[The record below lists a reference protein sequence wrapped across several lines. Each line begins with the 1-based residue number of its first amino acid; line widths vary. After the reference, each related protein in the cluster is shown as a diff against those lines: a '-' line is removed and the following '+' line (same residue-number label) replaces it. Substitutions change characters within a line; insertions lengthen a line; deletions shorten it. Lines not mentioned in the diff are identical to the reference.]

1 VLLSFILQRD
11 KDMSDVYLSMSYND
25 SGLND
30 LLGLDKITSS
40 QKIQTFLHDKMRFLC
55 IFIANE
61 MRKRAPTPGQIN
73 AKAAQ
78 LTHGFSNDKSSLIIH
93 KRAYNMA
100 YKTWIGNKKMK
111 DRDMPEPT
119 GRGGK
124 THDGKPLE
132 GRYPTQYALKKKP
145 NAVKLFRVKQLKGGI
160 SYTRFRGKKKK
171 AGVEYEVKSFQA
183 LQDFYETKY
192 RTTAPGNISRIFE
205 LMAKE
210 ARRTRQATGPMSGE
224 VSVGSAKNRKKND
237 EASYVFGDTYATV
250 SFKSLAFGIKG
261 FPEEVRKYN
270 HWLTNPPS
278 EGKSLYP
285 GSKSQ
290 TAIEKGLE
298 LSKTDIMEH
307 LRQKGISFQ

>member
-1 VLLSFILQRD
+1 
-11 KDMSDVYLSMSYND
+11 MSDVYLAMSYND

-30 LLGLDKITSS
+30 LLGLAKITSS

-61 MRKRAPTPGQIN
+61 MRKRAPSPGQIQ
-73 AKAAQ
+73 AKAAE

-100 YKTWIGNKKMK
+100 YKTWKANKKMK
-111 DRDMPEPT
+111 VRDIPEPT
-119 GRGGK
+119 GSGGR
-124 THDGKPLE
+124 THEGKPLE
-132 GRYPTQYALKKKP
+132 GRYSTQYALKKKP
-145 NAVKLFRVKQLKGGI
+145 NAVKLFRMKQLKGGL
-160 SYTRFRGKKKK
+160 SYTLFRGKKKQ
-171 AGVEYEVKSFQA
+171 AGGEYEKKSFQA

-210 ARRTRQATGPMSGE
+210 ARRTRQAMGPLSGE
-224 VSVGSAKNRKKND
+224 VSTGSAKNKARND
-237 EASYVFGDTYATV
+237 SASYVFGDTFATV
-250 SFKSLAFGIKG
+250 SFKSLAFGKKS
-261 FPEEVRKYN
+261 FPDDVRKYN

-278 EGKSLYP
+278 EGKALYP

-290 TAIEKGLE
+290 KSIEKGLE

-307 LRQKGISFQ
+307 LRRKGISFQ

>member
-1 VLLSFILQRD
+1 
-11 KDMSDVYLSMSYND
+11 MSDVYLAMSYND

-30 LLGLDKITSS
+30 LLGLAKITSS

-61 MRKRAPTPGQIN
+61 MRKRAPSPGQIQ
-73 AKAAQ
+73 AKAAE

-100 YKTWIGNKKMK
+100 YKTWKANKKMK
-111 DRDMPEPT
+111 DRDIPEPT
-119 GRGGK
+119 GSGGRA
-124 THDGKPLE
+124 HEGKPLE
-132 GRYPTQYALKKKP
+132 GRYSTQYALKKKP
-145 NAVKLFRVKQLKGGI
+145 NAVKLFRMKQLKGGL
-160 SYTRFRGKKKK
+160 SYTLFRGKKKQ
-171 AGVEYEVKSFQA
+171 AGGEYEKKSFQA

-210 ARRTRQATGPMSGE
+210 ARRTRQAMGPLSGE
-224 VSVGSAKNRKKND
+224 VSTGSAKNKARND
-237 EASYVFGDTYATV
+237 SASYVFGDTFATV
-250 SFKSLAFGIKG
+250 SFKSLAFGKKS
-261 FPEEVRKYN
+261 FPDDVRKYN

-278 EGKSLYP
+278 EGKALYP

-290 TAIEKGLE
+290 KSIEKGLE

-307 LRQKGISFQ
+307 LRRKGISFQ

>member
-1 VLLSFILQRD
+1 
-11 KDMSDVYLSMSYND
+11 MSDVYLAMSYND

-30 LLGLDKITSS
+30 LLGLAKITSS

-61 MRKRAPTPGQIN
+61 MRKRAPSPGQIQ
-73 AKAAQ
+73 AKAAE

-100 YKTWIGNKKMK
+100 YKTWKANKKMK
-111 DRDMPEPT
+111 DRDIPEPKVPN
-119 GRGGK
+119 RS
-124 THDGKPLE
+124 
-132 GRYPTQYALKKKP
+132 KKP
-145 NAVKLFRVKQLKGGI
+145 PAEKKPGYSGTAQKNSRGLAIKTFRVKQLKGGL
-160 SYTRFRGKKKK
+160 SYTLFRGKKKQ
-171 AGVEYEVKSFQA
+171 AGGEYEKKSFQA

-210 ARRTRQATGPMSGE
+210 ARRTRQAMGPLSGE
-224 VSVGSAKNRKKND
+224 VSTGSAKNKARND
-237 EASYVFGDTYATV
+237 SASYVFGDTFATV
-250 SFKSLAFGIKG
+250 SFKSLAFGKKS
-261 FPEEVRKYN
+261 FPDDVRKYN

-278 EGKSLYP
+278 EGKALYP

-290 TAIEKGLE
+290 KSIEKGLE

-307 LRQKGISFQ
+307 LRRKGISFQ

>member
-1 VLLSFILQRD
+1 
-11 KDMSDVYLSMSYND
+11 MSDVYLAMSYND

-30 LLGLDKITSS
+30 LLGLAKITSS

-61 MRKRAPTPGQIN
+61 MRKRAPSPGQIQ
-73 AKAAQ
+73 AKAAE

-100 YKTWIGNKKMK
+100 YKTWKANKKMK
-111 DRDMPEPT
+111 VRDIPEPT
-119 GRGGK
+119 GSGGR
-124 THDGKPLE
+124 THEGKPLE
-132 GRYPTQYALKKKP
+132 GRYSTQYALKKKP
-145 NAVKLFRVKQLKGGI
+145 NAVKLFRMKQLKGGL
-160 SYTRFRGKKKK
+160 SYTLFRGKKKQ
-171 AGVEYEVKSFQA
+171 AGGEYEKKSFQA
-183 LQDFYETKY
+183 LKDFYETKY
-192 RTTAPGNISRIFE
+192 RMTAPGNISRIFE

-224 VSVGSAKNRKKND
+224 VSTGSAKNRKKND
-237 EASYVFGDTYATV
+237 SAAYVFGDTFATV
-250 SFKSLAFGIKG
+250 SFQSLAFGKKG

-270 HWLTNPPS
+270 RWLTNPPS
-278 EGKSLYP
+278 EGKDLYP

-290 TAIEKGLE
+290 KSIEKGLE

-307 LRQKGISFQ
+307 LRRKGISFQ